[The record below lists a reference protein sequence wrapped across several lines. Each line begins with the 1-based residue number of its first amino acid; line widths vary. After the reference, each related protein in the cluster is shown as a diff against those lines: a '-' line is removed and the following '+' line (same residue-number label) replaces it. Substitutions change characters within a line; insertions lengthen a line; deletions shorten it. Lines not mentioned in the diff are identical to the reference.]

1 MGYTTLVVLIGTAVL
16 GACSG
21 MVGSFAVLRRRALM
35 GDALAHAALP
45 GVCIAF
51 LLIGERHLPA
61 MLVGAFVTGL
71 LGVGVVSGLRWGT
84 RIKEDAALG
93 IVLSVFYGA
102 GIAMLRYIQNQTVR
116 GSKAGIE
123 SYILGQTTSMILT
136 DVYFITGV
144 ALFSLA
150 LIFLLYKEFQV
161 VTFDAE
167 FAYAQGWPSFRLDLM
182 LMLMIA
188 VTVVIGL
195 PAVGVV
201 LMAALL
207 IIPAAAARFW
217 TDRLGR
223 MLVIAA
229 VLGAATGA
237 GGTLASSRYDW
248 AAGPAIVLTGTGFFI
263 VSMLF
268 GPKRGLL
275 WQWLAERAY
284 RRDVAIETQLR
295 NFHEHETSTHP
306 RPLPPATLQLLSTNG
321 LIVNQSGKWAFTE
334 TGKVQADQ
342 AVLAYHMIDLYLSEY
357 AGQIGDTPVTTN
369 AALVEQIPPETQ
381 RELRRR
387 LAAKSHKPESQ
398 ARE

>member
-61 MLVGAFVTGL
+61 MLVGAFITGV
-71 LGVGVVSGLRWGT
+71 LGVGVVAGLRWGT

-167 FAYAQGWPSFRLDLM
+167 FAYAQGWPSFRLDMM

-229 VLGAATGA
+229 ALGAATGA

-248 AAGPAIVLTGTGFFI
+248 AAGPAIVLTGTAFFI
-263 VSMLF
+263 VSMLL

-306 RPLPPATLQLLSTNG
+306 RRLTPSTLRLLSTNG
-321 LIVNQSGKWAFTE
+321 LIANQSGKWAFTE

-342 AVLAYHMIDLYLSEY
+342 AVLAYRMVDLYLSEY

-387 LAAKSHKPESQ
+387 LAADLHKPEAR